1 MTSTA
6 AERLKAIMQFTELG
20 SGFKIAMRDLEIRG
34 AGNVLGAEQHGHMD
48 KVGYE
53 LYAKILKEEL
63 TGERSESV
71 ELDIKATAYIPERY
85 VESGAGRMDC
95 YKQIA
100 DIRSLADRALERI
113 SKKENCFAAMV
124 YKKAE
129 GRFDEDS
136 PHIVLHHPSDS
147 GNLGTILRTAL
158 GFGLKNIAIIR
169 PAVDSDDP
177 RVVRASMGAAFSLNV
192 RHFDSFEQY
201 RAQYPLRRL
210 FPFMLTGA
218 VPLDEAVQ
226 KVDGPFSLVFGN
238 EASGLPDEFAQIGV
252 STLIPHSQQIDSL
265 NLAIAAGIGMYAFT
279 RK

>member
-1 MTSTA
+1 M
-6 AERLKAIMQFTELG
+6 RLLVSSNGLQSRAR
-20 SGFKIAMRDLEIRG
+20 AG
-34 AGNVLGAEQHGHMD
+34 AGKGTRRRRAS
-48 KVGYE
+48 
-53 LYAKILKEEL
+53 AW
-63 TGERSESV
+63 TGRR
-71 ELDIKATAYIPERY
+71 L
-85 VESGAGRMDC
+85 
-95 YKQIA
+95 
-100 DIRSLADRALERI
+100 RALERV
-113 SKKENCFAAMV
+113 SKEKIALRRWFI
-124 YKKAE
+124 KKAE

-192 RHFDSFEQY
+192 RHFDSFDQY

-218 VPLDEAVQ
+218 VPLDEAVK

-238 EASGLPDEFAQIGV
+238 EASGLPDAFAQMGV
-252 STLIPHSQQIDSL
+252 STLIPHSHQIDSL

-279 RK
+279 RR

>member
-1 MTSTA
+1 MTRTARISCSIIPATA
-6 AERLKAIMQFTELG
+6 AIWHDSAHGARLWAEKH
-20 SGFKIAMRDLEIRG
+20 RD
-34 AGNVLGAEQHGHMD
+34 
-48 KVGYE
+48 
-53 LYAKILKEEL
+53 
-63 TGERSESV
+63 
-71 ELDIKATAYIPERY
+71 
-85 VESGAGRMDC
+85 
-95 YKQIA
+95 
-100 DIRSLADRALERI
+100 
-113 SKKENCFAAMV
+113 
-124 YKKAE
+124 
-129 GRFDEDS
+129 
-136 PHIVLHHPSDS
+136 HPS
-147 GNLGTILRTAL
+147 RRR
-158 GFGLKNIAIIR
+158 FGR
-169 PAVDSDDP
+169 S